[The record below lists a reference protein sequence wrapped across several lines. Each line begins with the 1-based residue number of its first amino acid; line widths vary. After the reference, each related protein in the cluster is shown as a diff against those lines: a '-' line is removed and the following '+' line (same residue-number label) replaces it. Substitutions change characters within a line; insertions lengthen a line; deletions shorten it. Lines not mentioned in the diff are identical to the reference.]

1 MTDGSRFQRS
11 ENQATPLP
19 AAAAATPAHM
29 RAHAEGN
36 NTRRGSLRFPCCQ
49 LALPS
54 PTLLQTV
61 KPERGIREEGIIRRE
76 MQLFRLSASKLS
88 RAESLLAT

>member
-11 ENQATPLP
+11 EIQATPLP

-36 NTRRGSLRFPCCQ
+36 NTRRGCLRFPCCQ
-49 LALPS
+49 LPPA

-88 RAESLLAT
+88 RDESLLAT